1 MLQNT
6 FFKNYI
12 KPFEDK
18 KGRAI
23 VIISD
28 AFRYELAKELNYKL
42 LELGAKSE
50 VNYMLGLVPSYT
62 KLGMASLLPNNK
74 LSLIEG
80 SDDILVDDMKSSSV
94 NDRDSILKK
103 ECEESMAIKYDDLIA
118 MTKPEWKKLF
128 SGKKIVYIY
137 HDTVDNAGEHNEN
150 KLFDA
155 CEQAINE
162 IYELVKSLHTTF
174 SGVDLYITADHGF
187 FYKRSKLE
195 SSDKTKK
202 DENATKQKTRFSY
215 SDKKSTEEGIISIN
229 LDYLFGDNSGYVNI
243 PKGNM
248 IFGRQGSGFNYIH
261 GGILPQE
268 ILVPVIDFKSN
279 RNIEEA
285 QKVEITYSGL
295 SSKIT
300 NAITYLDFV
309 QNNKVDENNKECRY
323 LLHFEDENVKNDKN
337 ERISNECVI
346 IANYEN
352 TDVKDRFF
360 REKFVFKNI
369 SYDKE
374 KNYYLVITDEETG
387 IESSRVRFTIDIAI
401 TNNFEF

>member
-1 MLQNT
+1 
-6 FFKNYI
+6 
-12 KPFEDK
+12 
-18 KGRAI
+18 
-23 VIISD
+23 
-28 AFRYELAKELNYKL
+28 
-42 LELGAKSE
+42 
-50 VNYMLGLVPSYT
+50 
-62 KLGMASLLPNNK
+62 
-74 LSLIEG
+74 
-80 SDDILVDDMKSSSV
+80 
-94 NDRDSILKK
+94 
-103 ECEESMAIKYDDLIA
+103 
-118 MTKPEWKKLF
+118 
-128 SGKKIVYIY
+128 
-137 HDTVDNAGEHNEN
+137 
-150 KLFDA
+150 
-155 CEQAINE
+155 
-162 IYELVKSLHTTF
+162 
-174 SGVDLYITADHGF
+174 
-187 FYKRSKLE
+187 
-195 SSDKTKK
+195 
-202 DENATKQKTRFSY
+202 
-215 SDKKSTEEGIISIN
+215 
-229 LDYLFGDNSGYVNI
+229 
-243 PKGNM
+243 M
-248 IFGRQGSGFNYIH
+248 IFGRQGSGSNYIH

-309 QNNKVDENNKECRY
+309 QNNKVDENKKECRY
-323 LLHFEDENVKNDKN
+323 LLHFEDENG

-401 TNNFEF
+401 TNNFEL